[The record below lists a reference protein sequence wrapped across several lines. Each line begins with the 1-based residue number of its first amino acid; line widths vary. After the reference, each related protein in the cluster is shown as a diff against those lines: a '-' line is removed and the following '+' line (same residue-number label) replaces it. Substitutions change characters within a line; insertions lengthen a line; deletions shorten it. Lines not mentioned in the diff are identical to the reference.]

1 MKAGVVGGGQVLV
14 WETVNGKWCG
24 NTAANFYKDSVQT
37 AVKKRYG
44 NKRRYCVLEDND
56 PTGNLSKAAIAAKRK
71 AKLEVLCLPKRS
83 PDLNVL
89 DFAVWGEVE
98 HRLRAQERRWPEGKK
113 ETRAEFERRL
123 DRLAKALP
131 SSFIDKSIGD
141 LKRRC
146 ERLYLAKG
154 GLFEEGGK
162 GE

>member
-1 MKAGVVGGGQVLV
+1 M
-14 WETVNGKWCG
+14 
-24 NTAANFYKDSVQT
+24 
-37 AVKKRYG
+37 
-44 NKRRYCVLEDND
+44 
-56 PTGNLSKAAIAAKRK
+56 SKAAIAAKRK
-71 AKLEVLCLPKRS
+71 AKLEVLCLPKLS
-83 PDLNVL
+83 LDLDL
-89 DFAVWGEVE
+89 AVWCEVE
-98 HRLRAQERRWPEGKK
+98 HHLRAQERRWPEGKK
-113 ETRAEFERRL
+113 ETRAEFECRL